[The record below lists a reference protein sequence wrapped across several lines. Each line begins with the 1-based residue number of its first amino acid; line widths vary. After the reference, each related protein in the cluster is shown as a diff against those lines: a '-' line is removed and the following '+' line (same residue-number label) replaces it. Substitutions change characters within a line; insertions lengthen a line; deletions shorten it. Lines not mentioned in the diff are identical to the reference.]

1 VCKSNLYKYKRI
13 DTSVVRRN
21 CFCPDVLVLDLS
33 VPEKEQVLEVAEA
46 DFEQIAS
53 LHSHVSYHIT

>member
-1 VCKSNLYKYKRI
+1 
-13 DTSVVRRN
+13 
-21 CFCPDVLVLDLS
+21 